1 VSGQTLSP
9 QNSDGKDGRSIMKQ
23 RAKLSRRMRWA
34 LPAGIVATV
43 GGVLTTSMISL
54 AQPPPLPPRTP
65 AQLLTA
71 LAANPSAPALSGT
84 VVETASLGLPALP
97 SLVGPIS
104 LSSFLAGS
112 HVIKVWYADP
122 THYRIAV
129 PQTDSESDLI
139 RSGSNAWLWGS
150 SVNMVEHMALPAGGQ
165 ASPAMSLPLTPQQAA
180 DQVLAR
186 VGPTTT
192 VGVDNN
198 VTVAGEAAY
207 QLVLA
212 PKDSGSLIGQV
223 RVAIDGRHN
232 VPLRVQ
238 VFARHATS
246 PTIQVGF
253 SSISFGQPATQNF
266 AFTPPAGAAVVR
278 QSPGFSGKAA
288 VTAWGNDLASGSK
301 VIGSN
306 WLTVLDLPESALT
319 GSAPSGGSASS
330 SPKPTGLIGSSSTSA
345 GPAAGGSGMA
355 ALGVD
360 TGSIFNAFV
369 KSAERVSGSWGSGR
383 LMQTS
388 LVSMLVTSNGRVLV
402 GAVTP
407 NVLYQ
412 AAAHAG
418 QAPTAQRHHA
428 AVPATSK

>member
-1 VSGQTLSP
+1 
-9 QNSDGKDGRSIMKQ
+9 M
-23 RAKLSRRMRWA
+23 AA
-34 LPAGIVATV
+34 V

-54 AQPPPLPPRTP
+54 AQPPPPLPPRTA

-71 LAANPSAPALSGT
+71 LAANQSGSALSGT

-97 SLVGPIS
+97 SIVGPIS

-112 HVIKVWYADP
+112 HVVKVWYADP

-129 PQTDSESDLI
+129 PQTDTESDLV
-139 RSGSNAWLWGS
+139 RDGSNAWLWGS
-150 SVNMVEHMALPAGGQ
+150 SVNMVEHIAIPAG
-165 ASPAMSLPLTPQQAA
+165 ASPAASLPLTPQQAA
-180 DQVLAR
+180 DQVLAK

-192 VGVDNN
+192 VSVDDN

-212 PKDSGSLIGQV
+212 PKSAGSLISQV
-223 RVAIDGRHN
+223 RVAIDARHN

-238 VFARHATS
+238 VFAKDAAG
-246 PTIQVGF
+246 PAIQVGF
-253 SSISFGQPATQNF
+253 SSVSFGQPAAQNVT
-266 AFTPPAGAAVVR
+266 FTPPAGAAVV
-278 QSPGFSGKAA
+278 QESLGSGGKAA
-288 VTAWGNDLASGSK
+288 ATALGNSLANGAK
-301 VIGSN
+301 VIGSD
-306 WLTVLDLPESALT
+306 WLTVLDLPEATLT
-319 GSAPSGGSASS
+319 GTVPSGGAAGSS
-330 SPKPTGLIGSSSTSA
+330 SKPTGLVGGSSTQA
-345 GPAAGGSGMA
+345 GPGAAGSGGLA

-360 TGSIFNAFV
+360 TGSMFNVFM
-369 KSAERVSGSWGSGR
+369 KTAEHVSGPWGSGR

-388 LVSMLVTSNGRVLV
+388 LVSMLVTSNGRVLI

-412 AAAHAG
+412 AVTQQG

-428 AVPATSK
+428 AVPVASK

>member
-1 VSGQTLSP
+1 
-9 QNSDGKDGRSIMKQ
+9 MKQ
-23 RAKLSRRMRWA
+23 RGKLSRQMRWA
-34 LPAGIVATV
+34 VPAGIMAAV

-54 AQPPPLPPRTP
+54 AQPLPPLPPRTP

-71 LAANPSAPALSGT
+71 LAANASGSALSGT

-97 SLVGPIS
+97 SIVGPIS

-129 PQTDSESDLI
+129 PQTDTESDLV
-139 RSGSNAWLWGS
+139 RDGGNAWLWGS
-150 SVNMVEHMALPAGGQ
+150 SVNMVEHMAIPAG
-165 ASPAMSLPLTPQQAA
+165 ASPAASLPLTPQQAA
-180 DQVLAR
+180 DQVLAK

-192 VGVDNN
+192 VSVDDN

-212 PKDSGSLIGQV
+212 PKSAGSLISQV
-223 RVAIDGRHN
+223 RVAIDARHN

-238 VFARHATS
+238 VFAKDAAG
-246 PTIQVGF
+246 PAIQVGF
-253 SSISFGQPATQNF
+253 SSVSFGQPAAQNVT
-266 AFTPPAGAAVVR
+266 FTPPAGAAVV
-278 QSPGFSGKAA
+278 QESLGSGGKTAA
-288 VTAWGNDLASGSK
+288 TALGNSLANGAK
-301 VIGSN
+301 VIGSD
-306 WLTVLDLPESALT
+306 WLTVLDLPEAALT
-319 GSAPSGGSASS
+319 GTAPSGGAASS
-330 SPKPTGLIGSSSTSA
+330 SSKPTGLVGSSSTQA
-345 GPAAGGSGMA
+345 GPGAGGSGGLA

-360 TGSIFNAFV
+360 TGSMFNAFM
-369 KSAERVSGSWGSGR
+369 KTAEHVSGPWGSGR

-388 LVSMLVTSNGRVLV
+388 LVSMLVTSNGRVLI

-412 AAAHAG
+412 AVTQQG

-428 AVPATSK
+428 AVPVASK

>member
-1 VSGQTLSP
+1 
-9 QNSDGKDGRSIMKQ
+9 MKQ
-23 RAKLSRRMRWA
+23 RGKLSHRMRWA
-34 LPAGIVATV
+34 VPAGIMAAV

-54 AQPPPLPPRTP
+54 AQPTPPLPPRTP
-65 AQLLTA
+65 AELLTA
-71 LAANPSAPALSGT
+71 LAADPSAPALSGT

-97 SLVGPIS
+97 SITGPLS

-122 THYRIAV
+122 AHYRIAV

-139 RSGSNAWLWGS
+139 RNGSNAWLWGS
-150 SVNMVEHMALPAGGQ
+150 SVNLVEHMALPAKGK
-165 ASPAMSLPLTPQQAA
+165 ASPALSLPLTPQQAA
-180 DQVLAR
+180 VQVLAR

-212 PKDSGSLIGQV
+212 PKNSGSLIGQV

-238 VFARHATS
+238 VFAKHATS
-246 PTIQVGF
+246 PAIQVGF
-253 SSISFGQPATQNF
+253 SSISFGQPAMQNF
-266 AFTPPAGAAVVR
+266 AFTPPAGAAVV
-278 QSPGFSGKAA
+278 QESQGSGGNAA
-288 VTAWGNDLASGSK
+288 ATSWGNDLANGSK

-319 GSAPSGGSASS
+319 GSAPPGGSGSS

-345 GPAAGGSGMA
+345 GPGAGGSGLA

-360 TGSIFNAFV
+360 TGSIFNAFMQ
-369 KSAERVSGSWGSGR
+369 SAERVSGSWGSGR

-388 LVSMLVTSNGRVLV
+388 LVSMLVTGNGRVLI

-407 NVLYQ
+407 DVLYQ
-412 AAAHAG
+412 AAAHEG
-418 QAPTAQRHHA
+418 ETPTAQRHHA
-428 AVPATSK
+428 AVPVTSK

>member
-1 VSGQTLSP
+1 
-9 QNSDGKDGRSIMKQ
+9 MKQ
-23 RAKLSRRMRWA
+23 RGKLSHRMRWA
-34 LPAGIVATV
+34 VPAGIMAAV

-54 AQPPPLPPRTP
+54 AQPPPPLPPRTP

-71 LAANPSAPALSGT
+71 LAANPSGSALSGT

-97 SLVGPIS
+97 SIVGPIS

-129 PQTDSESDLI
+129 PQTDTESDLV
-139 RSGSNAWLWGS
+139 RDGSNAWLWGS
-150 SVNMVEHMALPAGGQ
+150 SVNMVEHIAIPAG
-165 ASPAMSLPLTPQQAA
+165 ASPAASLPLTPQQAA
-180 DQVLAR
+180 DQVLAK

-192 VGVDNN
+192 VSVDDN

-212 PKDSGSLIGQV
+212 PKSAGSLISQV
-223 RVAIDGRHN
+223 RVAIDARHN

-238 VFARHATS
+238 VFAKDAAG
-246 PTIQVGF
+246 PAIQVGF
-253 SSISFGQPATQNF
+253 SSVSFGQPAAQNVT
-266 AFTPPAGAAVVR
+266 FTPPAGAAVV
-278 QSPGFSGKAA
+278 QESLGSGGKAA
-288 VTAWGNDLASGSK
+288 ATALGNSLANGAK
-301 VIGSN
+301 VIGSD
-306 WLTVLDLPESALT
+306 WLTVLDLPEATLT
-319 GSAPSGGSASS
+319 GTAPSGGAASS
-330 SPKPTGLIGSSSTSA
+330 SSKPTGLVGSSSTQA
-345 GPAAGGSGMA
+345 GPGAGGSGGLA

-360 TGSIFNAFV
+360 TGSMFNAFM
-369 KSAERVSGSWGSGR
+369 KTAEHVSGPWGSGR

-388 LVSMLVTSNGRVLV
+388 LVSMLVTSNGRVLI
-402 GAVTP
+402 GPVTP

-412 AAAHAG
+412 AVTQQG

-428 AVPATSK
+428 AVPVTSK

>member
-1 VSGQTLSP
+1 
-9 QNSDGKDGRSIMKQ
+9 MKQ
-23 RAKLSRRMRWA
+23 RGKLSHRMRWA
-34 LPAGIVATV
+34 VPAGIMAAV

-54 AQPPPLPPRTP
+54 AQPPPPLPPRTP

-71 LAANPSAPALSGT
+71 LAANPSGSALSGT

-97 SLVGPIS
+97 SIVGPIS

-129 PQTDSESDLI
+129 PQTDTESDLV
-139 RSGSNAWLWGS
+139 RDGSNAWLWGS
-150 SVNMVEHMALPAGGQ
+150 SVNMVEHIAIPAG
-165 ASPAMSLPLTPQQAA
+165 ASPPASLPLTPQQAA
-180 DQVLAR
+180 DQVLAK

-192 VGVDNN
+192 VSVDDN

-212 PKDSGSLIGQV
+212 PKSAGSLISQV
-223 RVAIDGRHN
+223 RVAIDALHN

-238 VFARHATS
+238 VFAKDAVG
-246 PTIQVGF
+246 PAIQVGF
-253 SSISFGQPATQNF
+253 SSVSFGQPAAQNVT
-266 AFTPPAGAAVVR
+266 FTPPAGAAVV
-278 QSPGFSGKAA
+278 QESLGSGGKTAA
-288 VTAWGNDLASGSK
+288 TTLGNSLANGAKVTGSD
-301 VIGSN
+301 
-306 WLTVLDLPESALT
+306 WLTVLDLPEATLT
-319 GSAPSGGSASS
+319 GTAPSGGAASS
-330 SPKPTGLIGSSSTSA
+330 SSEPTGLVGSSSTQA
-345 GPAAGGSGMA
+345 GPGAGGSGGLA

-360 TGSIFNAFV
+360 TGSMFNAFV
-369 KSAERVSGSWGSGR
+369 KTAEHVSGPWGSGR

-388 LVSMLVTSNGRVLV
+388 LVSMLVTSNGRVLI

-407 NVLYQ
+407 NVLY
-412 AAAHAG
+412 HAVTQQG

-428 AVPATSK
+428 AVPVASK

>member
-1 VSGQTLSP
+1 
-9 QNSDGKDGRSIMKQ
+9 M
-23 RAKLSRRMRWA
+23 AA
-34 LPAGIVATV
+34 V

-54 AQPPPLPPRTP
+54 AQPPPPLPPRTA

-71 LAANPSAPALSGT
+71 LAANQSGSALSGT

-97 SLVGPIS
+97 SIVGPIS

-112 HVIKVWYADP
+112 HVVKVWYADP

-129 PQTDSESDLI
+129 PQTDTESDLV
-139 RSGSNAWLWGS
+139 RDGSNAWLWGS
-150 SVNMVEHMALPAGGQ
+150 SVNMVVHIAIPAG
-165 ASPAMSLPLTPQQAA
+165 ASPAASLPLTPQQAA
-180 DQVLAR
+180 DQVLAK

-192 VGVDNN
+192 VSVDDN

-212 PKDSGSLIGQV
+212 PKSAGSLISQV
-223 RVAIDGRHN
+223 RVAIDARHN

-238 VFARHATS
+238 VFAKDAARPA
-246 PTIQVGF
+246 IQVGF
-253 SSISFGQPATQNF
+253 SSVSFGQPAAQNVT
-266 AFTPPAGAAVVR
+266 FTPPAGAAVV
-278 QSPGFSGKAA
+278 QESLGSGGKAA
-288 VTAWGNDLASGSK
+288 ATALGNSLANGAK
-301 VIGSN
+301 VIGSD
-306 WLTVLDLPESALT
+306 WLTVLDLPEATLT
-319 GSAPSGGSASS
+319 GTVPSGGAAGSS
-330 SPKPTGLIGSSSTSA
+330 SKPTGLVGSSSTQA
-345 GPAAGGSGMA
+345 GPGAAGSGGLA

-360 TGSIFNAFV
+360 TGSMFNVFM
-369 KSAERVSGSWGSGR
+369 KTAEHVSGPWGSGR

-388 LVSMLVTSNGRVLV
+388 LVSMLVTSNGRVLI

-412 AAAHAG
+412 AVTQQG

-428 AVPATSK
+428 AVPVASK

>member
-1 VSGQTLSP
+1 
-9 QNSDGKDGRSIMKQ
+9 MKQ
-23 RAKLSRRMRWA
+23 RAKLSRRVRWA
-34 LPAGIVATV
+34 VPAGIMAAV

-54 AQPPPLPPRTP
+54 AQPPPPLPPRTP

-71 LAANPSAPALSGT
+71 LAANPSGSALSGT

-97 SLVGPIS
+97 SIVGPIS

-139 RSGSNAWLWGS
+139 RNGSNAWLWGS
-150 SVNMVEHMALPAGGQ
+150 SVNLVEHMALPVKGK
-165 ASPAMSLPLTPQQAA
+165 ASPALSLPLTPQQAA
-180 DQVLAR
+180 DQVLAK

-212 PKDSGSLIGQV
+212 PKNSGSLIGQV

-238 VFARHATS
+238 VFAKHATS
-246 PTIQVGF
+246 PAIQVGF
-253 SSISFGQPATQNF
+253 SSISFGQPAMQNF
-266 AFTPPAGAAVVR
+266 AFTPPAGAAVVQ
-278 QSPGFSGKAA
+278 QSLGSGGKAA
-288 VTAWGNDLASGSK
+288 AMAWGNDLANGSK

-319 GSAPSGGSASS
+319 GTAPSGGSGSS
-330 SPKPTGLIGSSSTSA
+330 APKPTGLIGSSSTSA
-345 GPAAGGSGMA
+345 GPGAGGSGGMA

-360 TGSIFNAFV
+360 TGSIFSAFV

-388 LVSMLVTSNGRVLV
+388 VVSMLVTSNGRVLI

-412 AAAHAG
+412 AAAHEG

-428 AVPATSK
+428 AVPVTSK

>member
-1 VSGQTLSP
+1 
-9 QNSDGKDGRSIMKQ
+9 MKQ
-23 RAKLSRRMRWA
+23 GAKLSRRVRWA
-34 LPAGIVATV
+34 VPAGIMAAV
-43 GGVLTTSMISL
+43 GGVLMTSMISL
-54 AQPPPLPPRTP
+54 AQPPPLPARAP

-97 SLVGPIS
+97 SIVGPIS

-139 RSGSNAWLWGS
+139 RNGSNAWLWGS
-150 SVNMVEHMALPAGGQ
+150 SVNLVEHMALPAKGK
-165 ASPAMSLPLTPQQAA
+165 ASPALSLPLTPQQAA

-212 PKDSGSLIGQV
+212 PKNSGSLIGQV
-223 RVAIDGRHN
+223 RVAIDGQHN

-238 VFARHATS
+238 VFAKHATS
-246 PTIQVGF
+246 PAIQVGF
-253 SSISFGQPATQNF
+253 SSISFGQPAMQNF
-266 AFTPPAGAAVVR
+266 AFTPPAGAAVV
-278 QSPGFSGKAA
+278 QESLGSGGKAA
-288 VTAWGNDLASGSK
+288 ATSWGNDLENGSK

-319 GSAPSGGSASS
+319 GTAPSGGSGSS

-345 GPAAGGSGMA
+345 GPGAGGSGGMA

-360 TGSIFNAFV
+360 TGSIFSAFV

-388 LVSMLVTSNGRVLV
+388 VVSMLVTSNGRVLI

-412 AAAHAG
+412 AVTQQG
-418 QAPTAQRHHA
+418 QAPTAQPHHA
-428 AVPATSK
+428 AVPVASK